1 MCQFWRNNVSILT
14 QKMCQFFSSLN
25 LTQTCVNISDFE
37 ILTKLCVKNSIWNFK
52 CNKKK
57 SNFRKRNWYP
67 KLYLILLKFHSDKRL
82 IAVIWLLK
90 KHFFISNKKGLLLVV
105 VLIFYSWV
113 KSSRATLFVL
123 SASICHQQVL
133 SHKFFILATFSL
145 F

>member
-25 LTQTCVNISDFE
+25 LTQKCVNISDFE
-37 ILTKLCVKNSIWNFK
+37 ILTKLCVKNSIWNIK

-57 SNFRKRNWYP
+57 SNFRKRNWYS

-82 IAVIWLLK
+82 IAVIWLPK

-123 SASICHQQVL
+123 SASTCHQQVL
-133 SHKFFILATFSL
+133 
-145 F
+145 